1 MEINKVFIKT
11 RFLNYLIS
19 SGILF
24 ANTTN
29 LHRISAATQENID
42 IPKVVSHRSASC
54 GCCKKWINHLR
65 DNGLEV
71 VDNIVEGVSAIKI
84 QYQIPN
90 NLRSC
95 HSAQIGKYTIEGHV
109 PIESI
114 NKLLEEKP
122 LISGLAV
129 PGMPHGSPGMEIHS
143 HESHSHDY
151 ESYEVVAFSE
161 SGKTKIFDKISP

>member
-1 MEINKVFIKT
+1 MAFKKISFER
-11 RFLNYLIS
+11 RFLNSLIF

-24 ANTTN
+24 SNIINADV
-29 LHRISAATQENID
+29 IIAETQENID
-42 IPKVVSHRSASC
+42 IPKVVSYRSASC

-71 VDNIVEGVSAIKI
+71 VDNILEDVSIIKN

-95 HSAQIGKYTIEGHV
+95 QSALIANYMIEGHV

-114 NKLLEEKP
+114 NKLFREKP
-122 LISGLAV
+122 SIKGIAV
-129 PGMPHGSPGMEIHS
+129 PGMPLGSPGIEMHS
-143 HESHSHDY
+143 HHSHSHDY
-151 ESYEVVAFSE
+151 ENYKAVSFTKT
-161 SGKTKIFDKISP
+161 GKTKIFDKISP

>member
-1 MEINKVFIKT
+1 MAINKVFIKT

-42 IPKVVSHRSASC
+42 IPKVVSYRSASC

-71 VDNIVEGVSAIKI
+71 VDNIVEDVSAIKI

-161 SGKTKIFDKISP
+161 SGKTKIFHKISP